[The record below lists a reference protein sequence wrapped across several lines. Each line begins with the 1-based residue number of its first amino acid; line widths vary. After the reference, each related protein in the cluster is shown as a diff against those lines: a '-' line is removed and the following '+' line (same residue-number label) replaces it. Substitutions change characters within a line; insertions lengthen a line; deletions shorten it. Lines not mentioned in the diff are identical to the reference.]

1 MSPGACRNR
10 PSTSSRNASS
20 DSSTA
25 AASARCDE
33 SWRAENAGE
42 CDSSQGTR
50 ETLAGTSGP
59 RPAVATRVD
68 RVRSSA
74 VAMTGDRPAALVP
87 VAPGEKRLLA
97 RAAGSDAA
105 ERLHERR
112 LVRELQRGSADA
124 LEELFRREWPRAY
137 RAAYLVVHDAA
148 AAEDIA
154 QEAFLAA
161 VRAIDR
167 FDRRRPFGPWMHR
180 IVVNR
185 AIDLTRARALR
196 REVDAAA
203 ADCRGSSRPTRAA
216 TVRRRGGGPARAQP
230 RAPGGRGSALPIRLH
245 AGRDRASARHAA
257 RDRELAPAPGARP
270 AGRRA
275 GAGRV
280 RAATEA
286 RIRSRLREQP
296 LPCEGQAAAR
306 SWPVVEAALAERGPA
321 RRPRRLVLR
330 LALVAALLCVG
341 LVAALTPAGAAVGD
355 WIEDRVA
362 DRNDR
367 AAPAFAG
374 LPDGGS
380 VLTISRSGAYAIDPD
395 GGSQRLGSFSE
406 AGWSPHGLH
415 VVGVDG
421 RRLTAVDPTGIVK
434 WTLARE
440 SRVHHP
446 SWSKGLGYVVAY
458 MEGPTLR
465 VVAATGDPS
474 TDRPLRRDAA
484 AVTPAWRPQ
493 SDRILSY
500 ATVGGA
506 IETVDVT
513 SGRSVWRAPSGA
525 SGAPLAL
532 AWSRDARRLVALSSG
547 SVTVRDATGRVLRT
561 IALPAAG
568 LELALHPSG
577 MRAAVV
583 VGGAGGFPRVAG
595 WCCPG

>member
-1 MSPGACRNR
+1 MS
-10 PSTSSRNASS
+10 
-20 DSSTA
+20 
-25 AASARCDE
+25 
-33 SWRAENAGE
+33 
-42 CDSSQGTR
+42 
-50 ETLAGTSGP
+50 
-59 RPAVATRVD
+59 AT
-68 RVRSSA
+68 
-74 VAMTGDRPAALVP
+74 
-87 VAPGEKRLLA
+87 
-97 RAAGSDAA
+97 
-105 ERLHERR
+105 
-112 LVRELQRGSADA
+112 
-124 LEELFRREWPRAY
+124 
-137 RAAYLVVHDAA
+137 
-148 AAEDIA
+148 
-154 QEAFLAA
+154 
-161 VRAIDR
+161 
-167 FDRRRPFGPWMHR
+167 
-180 IVVNR
+180 
-185 AIDLTRARALR
+185 
-196 REVDAAA
+196 
-203 ADCRGSSRPTRAA
+203 
-216 TVRRRGGGPARAQP
+216 
-230 RAPGGRGSALPIRLH
+230 
-245 AGRDRASARHAA
+245 
-257 RDRELAPAPGARP
+257 
-270 AGRRA
+270 
-275 GAGRV
+275 
-280 RAATEA
+280 TEA

-306 SWPVVEAALAERGPA
+306 SWPVVEAALAERGPTA
-321 RRPRRLVLR
+321 RPQRRVLR

-406 AGWSPHGLH
+406 GGWSPHGLH

-500 ATVGGA
+500 ATAGGA
-506 IETVDVT
+506 IETVDVI
-513 SGRSVWRAPSGA
+513 SGRSLWRAPSGA

-583 VGGAGGFPRVAG
+583 VGGTGGTRVLDLPLRGAGRPRQLFQGGVDGLAWSRDGKRLLLAWRDTDEWLLLGPEGRVRRALHGVSAELGAAGGFPRVAG